1 MNDAEFD
8 EALVLARG
16 PLSHGGQRLLA
27 RALLRSIADRS
38 ALVLAERE
46 RCANVTAGIAAAAL
60 RAAEE
65 ITKSPVEGEDPE
77 YERELG
83 RIVAKTLDVAT
94 AVIRAG
100 K

>member
-1 MNDAEFD
+1 MGSMTDAEFD

-46 RCANVTAGIAAAAL
+46 RCAKV
-60 RAAEE
+60 AENANA
-65 ITKSPVEGEDPE
+65 ED
-77 YERELG
+77 
-83 RIVAKTLDVAT
+83 AT
-94 AVIRAG
+94 CAVLADAIRAL